1 MVLWR
6 RQGTEAA
13 RARPSRGV
21 SCAAAANL
29 GAPDELRSS
38 RVGAGW
44 HQDGDSVP

>member
-21 SCAAAANL
+21 SCAAAANP
-29 GAPDELRSS
+29 GAPELRSS

-44 HQDGDSVP
+44 HQDGDAVP